1 MGWMALEPQHHR
13 AELRSDVKLTLQ
25 LQDQHMRTGDS
36 LSHHIHWKFRF
47 LLWISSSQQMLLLLC
62 IVTFSLI
69 YRTWLLEFSGGL
81 SGFRIWC
88 CHCEGTGLIPGL
100 GNSVCCRYGKNAK
113 ISLPFFIQ
121 NPCCSGRGH
130 IVFRSSTRSQ
140 IPHSHCVPPTFLVP
154 ILSFI
159 CDIKCGFPVFRAQNS
174 FQFKLMN

>member
-1 MGWMALEPQHHR
+1 
-13 AELRSDVKLTLQ
+13 
-25 LQDQHMRTGDS
+25 MRTGDS

-47 LLWISSSQQMLLLLC
+47 LLWISSPQQMLLLLC

-88 CHCEGTGLIPGL
+88 CHCCGVGLIL
-100 GNSVCCRYGKNAK
+100 GWEILHAAGMGKNQR
-113 ISLPFFIQ
+113 ISLSIFIW
-121 NPCCSGRGH
+121 NPCCPGRGH